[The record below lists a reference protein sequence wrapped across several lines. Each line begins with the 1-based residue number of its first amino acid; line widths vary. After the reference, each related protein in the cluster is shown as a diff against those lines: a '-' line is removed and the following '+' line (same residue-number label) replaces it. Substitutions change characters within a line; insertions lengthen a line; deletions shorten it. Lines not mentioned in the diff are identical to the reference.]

1 MNPQPQQR
9 QEQQQP
15 TIERSPHPERS
26 SSGLLKLIL
35 PGVGIVAVLFI
46 VQYLLSSLANLSL
59 SNKLNLKKAE
69 LNPTAAIAKKSQA
82 EAPRYGLDDKTV
94 KEEQVYII
102 LRDNGYED
110 GDYVTLSVNGRV
122 YAPKVFLRNA
132 GNSVLVPLNPGA
144 NLVQIYGDRDGGGGI
159 TLAADVSTSGNIS
172 SSPFSP
178 GETAMFYI
186 IRR

>member
-1 MNPQPQQR
+1 MNPQSR
-9 QEQQQP
+9 QQP
-15 TIERSPHPERS
+15 TEERSPHSERS
-26 SSGLLKLIL
+26 SSGLLFKLIL
-35 PGVGIVAVLFI
+35 GGMGTIAILLVLQSI
-46 VQYLLSSLANLSL
+46 LGGLLNLLPANR
-59 SNKLNLKKAE
+59 KLNLKKAE
-69 LNPTAAIAKKSQA
+69 LNPTAAIAKKSQV

-94 KEEQVYII
+94 SQEQVYII

-110 GDYVTLSVNGRV
+110 GDYVTLSVNGKV
-122 YAPKVFLRNA
+122 YAPRVFLRNA

-159 TLAADVSTSGNIS
+159 TLAADVSTSGNMS